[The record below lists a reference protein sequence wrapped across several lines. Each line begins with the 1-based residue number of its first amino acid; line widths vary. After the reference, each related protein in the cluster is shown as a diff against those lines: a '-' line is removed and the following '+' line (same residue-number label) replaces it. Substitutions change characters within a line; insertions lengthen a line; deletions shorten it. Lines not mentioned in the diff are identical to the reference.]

1 MVFTV
6 GNSARKTL
14 GKCSDRALGKT
25 LVNVQKNKLY
35 NSVFVE
41 QENNRQTSCF
51 MAFTV
56 SYSVGKRLENAAFA
70 RTGKL

>member
-25 LVNVQKNKLY
+25 LVKCRVRAHGKT
-35 NSVFVE
+35 VE
-41 QENNRQTSCF
+41 
-51 MAFTV
+51 
-56 SYSVGKRLENAAFA
+56 KRSGEQAIHWYFPGA
-70 RTGKL
+70 G